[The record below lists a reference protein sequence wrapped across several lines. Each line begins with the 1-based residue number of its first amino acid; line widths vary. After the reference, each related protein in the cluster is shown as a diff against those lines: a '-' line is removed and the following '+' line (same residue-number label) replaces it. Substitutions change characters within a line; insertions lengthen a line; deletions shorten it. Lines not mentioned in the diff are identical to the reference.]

1 MISRL
6 RGKRKASG
14 GLYRKPR
21 KKLRHKA
28 NNPTHTLVGKQSK
41 VTVKKRSGTLKQ
53 RLLKVD
59 LANVYDPKSKKHSKL
74 KILTIVENP
83 ANRHFVRRNILTK
96 GAIIRTDKGNA
107 KVLSRP
113 SQDGVVNAVLV

>member
-6 RGKRKASG
+6 RGRRKASG
-14 GLYRKPR
+14 GLYRRIK

-28 NNPTHTLVGKQSK
+28 NNPTQTLVGKQAK
-41 VTVKKRSGTLKQ
+41 VTIRTRSGHFKQ
-53 RLLKVD
+53 KLLKAD
-59 LANVYDPKSKKHSKL
+59 IANVYDTKAKKHSKL

-96 GAIIRTDKGNA
+96 GAIIRTEKGNA
-107 KVLSRP
+107 KVVSRP
-113 SQDGVVNAVLV
+113 SQDGIVNAVLI